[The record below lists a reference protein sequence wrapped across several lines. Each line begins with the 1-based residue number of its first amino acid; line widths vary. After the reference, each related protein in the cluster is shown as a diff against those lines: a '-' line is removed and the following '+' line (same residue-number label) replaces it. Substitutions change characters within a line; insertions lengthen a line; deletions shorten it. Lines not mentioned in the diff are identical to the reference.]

1 MKILKFRNSSFFVK
15 IDNFWTLIRKM
26 EFSRCTKVQR
36 GFIYDQKDLEN
47 TFIKSESLFDPFW
60 VPKTTFFEFLA
71 YFRLFLSGFAF
82 RFYKPKAR
90 ASILKMTRKS
100 TFGQK

>member
-1 MKILKFRNSSFFVK
+1 MKILEFRNSSFFVK

-26 EFSRCTKVQR
+26 DFSRYTKVQR

-60 VPKTTFFEFLA
+60 VPKTTFFEF
-71 YFRLFLSGFAF
+71 FGLFSLIFEWL
-82 RFYKPKAR
+82 RF
-90 ASILKMTRKS
+90 SLL
-100 TFGQK
+100 

>member
-1 MKILKFRNSSFFVK
+1 MKILEFRNSSFFVK

-26 EFSRCTKVQR
+26 EFSIFTKVQR
-36 GFIYDQKDLEN
+36 GLVYDQKDLEN

-71 YFRLFLSGFAF
+71 YFRLF
-82 RFYKPKAR
+82 
-90 ASILKMTRKS
+90 
-100 TFGQK
+100 